1 MEEVTGTDPLIEKLN
16 ERLARKNKEIE
27 ILANIFSQMRGALD
41 LDVIL
46 NRILEQLDYYFSF
59 RHSMVLLAS
68 KGNYLRV
75 VASHGYPVKGMLQ
88 IFQGSS

>member
-59 RHSMVLLAS
+59 RHH
-68 KGNYLRV
+68 R
-75 VASHGYPVKGMLQ
+75 
-88 IFQGSS
+88 